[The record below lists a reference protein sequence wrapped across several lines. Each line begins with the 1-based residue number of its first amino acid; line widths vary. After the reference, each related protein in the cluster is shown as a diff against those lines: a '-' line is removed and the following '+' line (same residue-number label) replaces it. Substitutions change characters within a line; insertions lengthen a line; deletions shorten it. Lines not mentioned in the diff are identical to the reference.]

1 VSEKRKRIIENIGFA
16 CTVGLMLLWLLEVAT
31 S

>member
-1 VSEKRKRIIENIGFA
+1 VSEKRKRIIENIGLT
-16 CTVGLMLLWLLEVAT
+16 CMVGLMLLWLMEVAT